1 MAVFCLLSVVCTLS
15 MASCAVSCVVGAGAA
30 GPGPA
35 GPAGAGGPAGAAGA
49 GGAAWLVALVAA
61 GGDMKRARRSVQQKR
76 QIKTALKDHKA
87 SQIAEHKRVAD
98 VQDRIDAIAD
108 PAEPAETLDLDALA
122 DRTNSP

>member
-1 MAVFCLLSVVCTLS
+1 MIAAIVVCVLMAVGLSV
-15 MASCAVSCVVGAGAA
+15 
-30 GPGPA
+30 
-35 GPAGAGGPAGAAGA
+35 
-49 GGAAWLVALVAA
+49 AAWKLPKVRAGLVAAAAAVAGVAALLVALVAA

-87 SQIAEHKRVAD
+87 SLIAEHKRVAE

-108 PAEPAETLDLDALA
+108 PPEPAETLDLDALA